1 LLDSEYGTSRDATT
15 LVSWQEFRQG
25 HGRQSME
32 TTLQTE
38 RLILNRPR
46 GEDVDAMF
54 RILSDRRTTR
64 HNPGD
69 ALGWR
74 EEAEGLF
81 AHWEDQWDRH
91 GVGYFSVRL
100 PERTDPIGFAGVKHV
115 LLDDRPVLNLYYLL
129 EHRSWG
135 KGYGTEA
142 VRAVVAHVNELLELP
157 PIMARVKP
165 RNVAS
170 AKIVADL
177 GFIRAPGLDLSVDDE
192 HEDVYVLN
200 WDRQL

>member
-1 LLDSEYGTSRDATT
+1 
-15 LVSWQEFRQG
+15 
-25 HGRQSME
+25 ME

-64 HNPGD
+64 HNTGD

-91 GVGYFSVRL
+91 GVGYFAVRL
-100 PERTDPIGFAGVKHV
+100 PERTDAIGFAGVKHV
-115 LLDDRPVLNLYYLL
+115 LLDDRPVLDLHYRL

-142 VRAVVAHVNELLELP
+142 VRAVVVHVNELLELP

-170 AKIVADL
+170 AKIVTGL
-177 GFIRAPGLDLSVDDE
+177 GFTRAPGLDLSADDE

-200 WDRQL
+200 WDKEL